1 MCGRQKRSCND
12 NNLFFQKKK
21 KKICKK
27 KLQSKFVCNV
37 FLDVPAKSGSGKK
50 VRMPASS
57 FYNYFWSSNVH
68 QVSNHCNRIV
78 LLLFLNNLGLR
89 KFTSLQ
95 KAIADFNNP
104 IAGLFSPF

>member
-1 MCGRQKRSCND
+1 VADKKDLATTTICSFKKNSAKKKYNL
-12 NNLFFQKKK
+12 NLFVMCFLMYQ
-21 KKICKK
+21 
-27 KLQSKFVCNV
+27 QSLVR
-37 FLDVPAKSGSGKK
+37 GKK

-78 LLLFLNNLGLR
+78 LLLFFNNLGLR
-89 KFTSLQ
+89 KFPSLQ